1 MMPLLSFGDESNDV
15 LIQARWCGFTLDV
28 RDESILVFCVDKVF
42 DDLRGGGHGARG
54 LIRPSMRE
62 TGRECRGD

>member
-1 MMPLLSFGDESNDV
+1 M
-15 LIQARWCGFTLDV
+15 ALDV
-28 RDESILVFCVDKVF
+28 GDESILAFCVDKVF